1 MPTRQDGVESVTR
14 SIQLIPYIKSAHQTS
29 IYLKLTTVEPRLT
42 VTTLLR
48 PVFSARQN
56 GHTLSYNKKSVTY
69 AVTR

>member
-1 MPTRQDGVESVTR
+1 MPTRQDGVETVTR

-29 IYLKLTTVEPRLT
+29 ILTTVEPRLT